1 MEKNLSNF
9 CRSINQQV
17 DIKIL
22 VHLAERWCGY
32 NIIEL
37 SECSGQK
44 TCGLKDC
51 EMIIAEEEKAA
62 NKLIGDYLEQQDV
75 REQIREKLKYKS
87 IGGQGIR
94 GALPVIHPPVP

>member
-1 MEKNLSNF
+1 MKIEKCYSSF
-9 CRSINQQV
+9 CRSINQKV

-44 TCGLKDC
+44 TCGLKGC
-51 EMIIAEEEKAA
+51 EVIAVEEEKAA
-62 NKLIGDYLEQQDV
+62 NKLVGDYLEQQDV
-75 REQIREKLKYKS
+75 REQIREKLKYS
-87 IGGQGIR
+87 NQ
-94 GALPVIHPPVP
+94 